1 MNHQIKITGEGT
13 REKIADSLR
22 RIADAIHHPTSRGD
36 GLSVENINDVS
47 GYDGTLTTEVDNPV
61 KKFFWKDMSGR
72 GYSSQITLEELLE
85 MEDRNMSDLD
95 RDEDDD
101 EETLSEWAKEAEE
114 GDTFTRN
121 ADHYTCIES

>member
-1 MNHQIKITGEGT
+1 MEAKEFWEKLSQTLDLPFEIEDVTNIEENAGSVWIDTKKGT
-13 REKIADSLR
+13 FSIMMPESES
-22 RIADAIHHPTSRGD
+22 T
-36 GLSVENINDVS
+36 
-47 GYDGTLTTEVDNPV
+47 

-72 GYSSQITLEELLE
+72 GYSSQITLKELLE